1 MTVSGLTNQADA
13 DTSMSPGKA
22 AIGQS
27 SLPKMFLPVEK
38 QAISG
43 GLSNVGLTITIDQ
56 ELTPTRIKN
65 SKSKELEAQV
75 QQQPNGSPIKVRL
88 FDIGGIGEP
97 KSHALLMQQHAS
109 LYSPHTQSIYF
120 DEAAQG
126 RSQSKLSQ

>member
-22 AIGQS
+22 AIGQP
-27 SLPKMFLPVEK
+27 SLPKMFQPVDK

-43 GLSNVGLTITIDQ
+43 GLSNVGLTITLDQ
-56 ELTPTRIKN
+56 ELTPTRVKN
-65 SKSKELEAQV
+65 NSQCKELEAQL

-97 KSHALLMQQHAS
+97 KSHVLLMQQHPS
-109 LYSPHTQSIYF
+109 V
-120 DEAAQG
+120 
-126 RSQSKLSQ
+126 